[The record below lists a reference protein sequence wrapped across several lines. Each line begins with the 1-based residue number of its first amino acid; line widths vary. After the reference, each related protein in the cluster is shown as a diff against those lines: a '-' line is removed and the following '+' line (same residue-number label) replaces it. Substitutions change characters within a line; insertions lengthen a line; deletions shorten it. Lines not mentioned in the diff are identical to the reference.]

1 MFNPLIEIA
10 KIIYT
15 SDDIMSCEYQLV
27 NNYKCKIV
35 IYSRDKYVLSIS
47 YLICNKG
54 VLITNDNV
62 QMESW
67 NRIFKLLNQWKFDYN
82 NLIINNLAIDI
93 NNIPHTYYHCKLA
106 QCIQYGGNTDD
117 VSCANCMSSEIIKF

>member
-1 MFNPLIEIA
+1 MHLQYKPILRPMADINKCIQVEGYNNNRMFNPLIEIA

-67 NRIFKLLNQWKFDYN
+67 NRIFKLLNQWKFDY
-82 NLIINNLAIDI
+82 
-93 NNIPHTYYHCKLA
+93 
-106 QCIQYGGNTDD
+106 
-117 VSCANCMSSEIIKF
+117 